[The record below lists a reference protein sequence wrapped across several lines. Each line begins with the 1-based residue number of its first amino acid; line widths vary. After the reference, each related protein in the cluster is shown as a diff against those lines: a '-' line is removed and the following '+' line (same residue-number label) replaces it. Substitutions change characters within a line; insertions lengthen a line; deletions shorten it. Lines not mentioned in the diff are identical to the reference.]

1 MLARSNSVSSR
12 PLTHFSIFPLVF
24 APGRLCALRA
34 IQLSVRGGLQVQLS
48 GSLPRCAYSS
58 SRQLLRCKKL
68 FEICRSLCEILCQK
82 LQMCICRLNCN
93 NFASICSSEFTV
105 LVDVTSERSCHIPA
119 VREDD
124 ISSLYQFTITSANT
138 QPIDRGEYISLDLIC
153 CMFVASVS
161 VTQFT
166 VWEPIGLSAD

>member
-1 MLARSNSVSSR
+1 
-12 PLTHFSIFPLVF
+12 
-24 APGRLCALRA
+24 
-34 IQLSVRGGLQVQLS
+34 
-48 GSLPRCAYSS
+48 
-58 SRQLLRCKKL
+58 
-68 FEICRSLCEILCQK
+68 
-82 LQMCICRLNCN
+82 MCICRLNCN

-166 VWEPIGLSAD
+166 VWEPIGSCLLINPLRPKVFFHGFLCSRRFSVRCFLSVLFAHSLQKVR

>member
-1 MLARSNSVSSR
+1 
-12 PLTHFSIFPLVF
+12 
-24 APGRLCALRA
+24 
-34 IQLSVRGGLQVQLS
+34 
-48 GSLPRCAYSS
+48 
-58 SRQLLRCKKL
+58 
-68 FEICRSLCEILCQK
+68 
-82 LQMCICRLNCN
+82 MCICRLNCN
-93 NFASICSSEFTV
+93 NFSSICSSEFTV

-153 CMFVASVS
+153 CMFVASVG

>member
-1 MLARSNSVSSR
+1 M
-12 PLTHFSIFPLVF
+12 
-24 APGRLCALRA
+24 
-34 IQLSVRGGLQVQLS
+34 
-48 GSLPRCAYSS
+48 
-58 SRQLLRCKKL
+58 
-68 FEICRSLCEILCQK
+68 
-82 LQMCICRLNCN
+82 
-93 NFASICSSEFTV
+93 
-105 LVDVTSERSCHIPA
+105 LVDVTSERSCHMPA

-138 QPIDRGEYISLDLIC
+138 QPIDRGEYIGLDLIC